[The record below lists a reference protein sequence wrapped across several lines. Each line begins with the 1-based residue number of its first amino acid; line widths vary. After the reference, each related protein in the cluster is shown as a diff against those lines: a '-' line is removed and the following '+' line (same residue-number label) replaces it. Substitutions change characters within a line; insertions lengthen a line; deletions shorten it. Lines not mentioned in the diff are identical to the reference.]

1 MGLALSLATAFMITE
16 GLKDLAGK
24 PRPHTLAVCRPNL
37 DLIAQYTVGGLD
49 TLGDASGALGQAI
62 PIMVDY
68 RICQETDPQVLRDTF
83 ASWPS
88 GHSSFSFAGLL
99 YLSFFLAAKF
109 AVTLPY
115 LSPVSWQK
123 QQTRTNTFG
132 PSSGSRVIQ
141 TKKGVSNGVN
151 YASETSV
158 SNNSLK
164 GKDLIHSSQH
174 DPVSLSQ
181 ASNYAPRNQ
190 AAAPPV
196 VLLILVFVP
205 VGTALFVC
213 VSRWL

>member
-88 GHSSFSFAGLL
+88 GHSSF
-99 YLSFFLAAKF
+99 
-109 AVTLPY
+109 
-115 LSPVSWQK
+115 
-123 QQTRTNTFG
+123 
-132 PSSGSRVIQ
+132 
-141 TKKGVSNGVN
+141 
-151 YASETSV
+151 
-158 SNNSLK
+158 
-164 GKDLIHSSQH
+164 
-174 DPVSLSQ
+174 
-181 ASNYAPRNQ
+181 
-190 AAAPPV
+190 
-196 VLLILVFVP
+196 
-205 VGTALFVC
+205 
-213 VSRWL
+213 